1 MLDERK
7 RMVLRALTD
16 DYIETAEPV
25 GSRNLVRR
33 HQLGVSPATV
43 RNEMADL
50 EEAGYL
56 HQPHTSAGRI
66 PSDKGY
72 RYYVDEL
79 MDPWE
84 PGDAE
89 RQAVLRRV
97 RAARAVVEE
106 VIHEAARLLA
116 EATNYA
122 SLVAAP
128 CMSASLFRHIELV
141 PMDDKHVLAVVV
153 SDPGF
158 VQHRIV
164 ELRRPVAPE
173 ACSRMAA
180 ELNRLL
186 FGMRIGDIGRDML
199 GVIKESLGAPDLYDA
214 VADLLTDELA
224 HSSSERIY
232 LGGTL
237 NILSQPEFRDI
248 ERARSLLALL
258 EARDVLDQVL
268 SLGARSGGTTVIIGQ
283 ENPVEEMRDCSVVV
297 SAYTLGGNVVGAI
310 GVLGP
315 TRMEYSKAKGMVEY
329 VAEHLSDTLLALAR
343 GG

>member
-7 RMVLRALTD
+7 RQVLRALTI

-25 GSRNLVRR
+25 GSRNLARK

-43 RNEMADL
+43 RNEMADR

-79 MDPWE
+79 MDRWE
-84 PGDAE
+84 PGESERAE
-89 RQAVLRRV
+89 LLSRV
-97 RAARAVVEE
+97 RAMRVIIEE

-116 EATNYA
+116 QATNYA

-128 CMSASLFRHIELV
+128 RMAASIFRHIELV
-141 PMDDKHVLAVVV
+141 PLDGNHVLAVIG
-153 SDPGF
+153 SEPGF

-164 ELRRPVAPE
+164 EVRRPVHPE
-173 ACSRMAA
+173 VCSRMAA
-180 ELNRLL
+180 ELNSRL
-186 FGMRIGDIGRDML
+186 FGVRIGDIGHDLL
-199 GVIKESLGAPDLYDA
+199 GVIKDSLGASDLYDA
-214 VADLLTDELA
+214 VADLLTDQLA
-224 HSSSERIY
+224 HDSAERVY
-232 LGGTL
+232 LEGTL
-237 NILSQPEFRDI
+237 NILHQPEFRDI

-258 EARDVLDQVL
+258 ETREALDQGRAV
-268 SLGARSGGTTVIIGQ
+268 GVRSSGTRVIIGQ
-283 ENPVEEMRDCSVVV
+283 ENPVAEMRDCSVVV
-297 SAYTLGGNVVGAI
+297 SAYTLGGEVIGAI

-315 TRMEYSKAKGMVEY
+315 TRMEYSKAVGMVEY
-329 VAEHLSDTLLALAR
+329 VADHLSDTLLALVR

>member
-7 RMVLRALTD
+7 RRVLRALTD

-25 GSRNLVRR
+25 GSRHLVRKF
-33 HQLGVSPATV
+33 QLGVSPATV

-56 HQPHTSAGRI
+56 HQPHTSSGRI

-79 MDPWE
+79 MDRWE
-84 PGDAE
+84 PGESERAE
-89 RQAVLRRV
+89 VMRRV
-97 RAARAVVEE
+97 RAARRAVEE

-116 EATNYA
+116 ETTNYA

-128 CMSASLFRHIELV
+128 RMAASLFRHIELV
-141 PMDDKHVLAVVV
+141 PLDPNHVLAVVV

-164 ELRRPVAPE
+164 ELNRPVEPE
-173 ACSRMAA
+173 ACSRMADA
-180 ELNRLL
+180 LNRVL
-186 FGMRIGDIGRDML
+186 FGVRIGDIGRDML
-199 GVIKESLGAPDLYDA
+199 GVIKESVNAPALYDA
-214 VADLLTDELA
+214 VADLLTDHLA
-224 HSSSERIY
+224 QEAPERVY
-232 LGGTL
+232 LEGTL
-237 NILSQPEFRDI
+237 NILNQPEFRNI

-258 EARDVLDQVL
+258 ETRDALEQVL
-268 SLGARSGGTTVIIGQ
+268 SVGARSGGTTVIIGH
-283 ENPVEEMRDCSVVV
+283 ENPVAEMHDCSVVV
-297 SAYTLGGNVVGAI
+297 SAYTLGGEVVGAI

-315 TRMEYSKAKGMVEY
+315 TRMEYSKAVGMVQY
-329 VAEHLSDTLLALAR
+329 VAEHLSETLWAMVRRA
-343 GG
+343 

>member
-1 MLDERK
+1 MLDDRK
-7 RMVLRALTD
+7 RRVLQALTD

-25 GSRNLVRR
+25 GSRNLARK

-79 MDPWE
+79 MRKWE
-84 PGDAE
+84 PEQGEHSA
-89 RQAVLRRV
+89 LYRR
-97 RAARAVVEE
+97 ARAVRVVIEE

-116 EATNYA
+116 SATNYA

-128 CMSASLFRHIELV
+128 RVDASIFRHIELV
-141 PMDDKHVLAVVV
+141 ALDETHVLAVIV

-164 ELRRPVAPE
+164 EVRRGVTPE
-173 ACSRMAA
+173 ACGRMAA
-180 ELNRLL
+180 ELNRRL
-186 FGMRIGDIGRDML
+186 FGVRFGDIGHDLL
-199 GVIKESLGAPDLYDA
+199 GVIKDSLNGPDLYDA
-214 VADLLTDELA
+214 VADLLTDGLA
-224 HSSSERIY
+224 HQGSERVY
-232 LGGTL
+232 LEGTL

-248 ERARSLLALL
+248 ERARALLALL
-258 EARDVLDQVL
+258 ETRDVLDQVL
-268 SLGARSGGTTVIIGQ
+268 NHGARATGTTVIIGE
-283 ENPVEEMRDCSVVV
+283 ENPVADLRDCSVVV
-297 SAYTLGGNVVGAI
+297 ATYTLGGEVIGAI

-315 TRMEYSKAKGMVEY
+315 TRMEYSKAVGMVEY
-329 VAEHLSDTLLALAR
+329 VADHLSDTLLGLVR